1 MISVISERTYSA
13 KTLIEKFPSIWH
25 PKKQLIFDISDRA
38 HKKYSGQLD
47 FKRWQVQHLPRSTQ
61 SATKIDIS
69 GRENVYDYLPDSDNQ
84 HMSEWHVNFAHP
96 DLFAFYGSQLMA
108 QDEIQV
114 AEHPVLGSLRE
125 ALIKD
130 ASPSITHTV
139 EKNMPTPITIT
150 NVERRCVVQTDKNI
164 DEGRPYNLYGSE
176 FSRADDSV
184 ISNAVTPL
192 NPTTMTNLIAI
203 AAPAYGSGTYTK
215 SDINYILQTAYAGF
229 AAAIH
234 ETNRLYKPQHHV
246 RIHTGFWGCGAFGG
260 SRFMMVILQT
270 FAMKLAG
277 IHSGIFHTV
286 DRSGTKI
293 YQEAKFLIESHMDD
307 PSEIFIDWIYSL
319 EFQWGKSDG
328 N

>member
-1 MISVISERTYSA
+1 
-13 KTLIEKFPSIWH
+13 
-25 PKKQLIFDISDRA
+25 
-38 HKKYSGQLD
+38 

-69 GRENVYDYLPDSDNQ
+69 SRENVYDYLPDNDNH

-130 ASPSITHTV
+130 PSPSITRTV

-164 DEGRPYNLYGSE
+164 DEGRLYNLYGSN
-176 FSRADDSV
+176 FSRADESV
-184 ISNAVTPL
+184 ISKAVTPL

-215 SDINYILQTAYAGF
+215 SDINYTLQTAYAGF

-234 ETNRLYKPQHHV
+234 EINRLYKPQHHV

-260 SRFMMVILQT
+260 NRLMMVILQI

-277 IHSGIFHTV
+277 IHSGLFHTV

-293 YQEAKFLIESHMDD
+293 YKEAKTLIESHMDD
-307 PSEIFIDWIYSL
+307 SSEIFIDWVYSL
-319 EFQWGKSDG
+319 QLKWGSSDG